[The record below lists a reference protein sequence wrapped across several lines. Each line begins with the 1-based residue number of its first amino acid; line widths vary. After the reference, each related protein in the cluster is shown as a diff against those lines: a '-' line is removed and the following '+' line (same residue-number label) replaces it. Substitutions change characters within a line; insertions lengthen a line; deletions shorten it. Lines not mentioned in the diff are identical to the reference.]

1 MKMKQVAK
9 RKATGVLAE
18 MLAGIDEESIAKT
31 RNRMLL
37 AIKISDAM
45 KGKGLTQKQFSRMMG
60 KTESEVSDWLSGDR
74 NFTVDTMTSI
84 ERVLGVRLLDTGVHK
99 YSCIQQAD
107 KRTNVISLPYSGSKR
122 YDFEISQRS
131 EYTDCVNF

>member
-1 MKMKQVAK
+1 MKQVAK

-84 ERVLGVRLLDTGVHK
+84 ERVLGIRLLDTGVHK

>member
-1 MKMKQVAK
+1 MKQVAK

-18 MLAGIDEESIAKT
+18 MLASIDEESIAKT

-107 KRTNVISLPYSGSKR
+107 IRTNVISLPYSGSKR